1 MVASENYFQRMV
13 EAKINQNP
21 GMLSPGVLSLSILVA
36 DNAFGARAGHNYPI
50 APITA
55 PSP

>member
-21 GMLSPGVLSLSILVA
+21 GVLSSGVLSLSILVA
-36 DNAFGARAGHNYPI
+36 YNAFGARAGHNHPVTS
-50 APITA
+50 ITA